1 MSTIKY
7 VIYYR
12 VSTKKQGESG
22 LGLEAQRRDVEIF
35 LENYSGQPYEII
47 DSITDIKSGKGKLE
61 ERTDLKK
68 AVELTITHKATLL
81 VAKLDR
87 LGRSVALISSLV
99 ELFGERK
106 GTDLKVACMP
116 NADKLQLH
124 IYAALAEQER
134 EFISQRTKAALKAAK
149 ARGANLGGLRPGTE
163 ARNEGAKQA
172 AKERAEKLRP
182 EFEMMQKHNYTLR
195 QMASS
200 LNDRGITTPKG
211 GKWQANQ
218 VKRIIQRLS

>member
-22 LGLEAQRRDVEIF
+22 LGLEAQKRDVEIF

-81 VAKLDR
+81 VAKLESTR
-87 LGRSVALISSLV
+87 AKRSFNFI
-99 ELFGERK
+99 
-106 GTDLKVACMP
+106 AC
-116 NADKLQLH
+116 
-124 IYAALAEQER
+124 
-134 EFISQRTKAALKAAK
+134 
-149 ARGANLGGLRPGTE
+149 
-163 ARNEGAKQA
+163 
-172 AKERAEKLRP
+172 
-182 EFEMMQKHNYTLR
+182 
-195 QMASS
+195 
-200 LNDRGITTPKG
+200 
-211 GKWQANQ
+211 
-218 VKRIIQRLS
+218 